1 MSKETHYTHR
11 DTYLTPQ
18 QIKDSCIV
26 QNPDNLNKRQ
36 VCAINQEFQQG
47 FDLFEKY
54 NSELE
59 KSVTFYGSARF
70 TEDNPTYTKIYTLAK
85 RIGEE
90 LGYAVVSGG
99 ASGVMEAANRG
110 AFDAGVPSIGL
121 TIALSHEQSTNK
133 YVTHEVP
140 FDFFFARKTLLKFSA
155 ETYIFCPGGYGT
167 LDEFFD
173 LLTLVQTKKIPPV
186 PLILYGVEFWTP
198 LVEFFKKTLLQTYH
212 TISPDEMLFTVTD
225 NDEEILEI
233 IKKSPLRNSDNS
245 FA

>member
-1 MSKETHYTHR
+1 MSKETHHIHL
-11 DTYLTPQ
+11 DTYLTPH
-18 QIKDSCIV
+18 QIKEACAIS
-26 QNPDNLNKRQ
+26 NPENLTERQ
-36 VCAINQEFQQG
+36 VCTINQEFQQG
-47 FDLFEKY
+47 FNLFEKY

-70 TEDNPTYTKIYTLAK
+70 TLDNPTYKKIYTLAR

-90 LGYAVVSGG
+90 LGYAIITGG
-99 ASGVMEAANRG
+99 ASGVMEAANHG

-140 FDFFFARKTLLKFSA
+140 FDFFFTRKTLLKFSA

-198 LVEFFKKTLLQTYH
+198 LVEFFKKTLIETYN
-212 TISPDEMLFTVTD
+212 TVSFDETPFVVTD
-225 NDEEILEI
+225 NDDEILEI
-233 IKKSPLRNSDNS
+233 IKNSPIRTNDNS